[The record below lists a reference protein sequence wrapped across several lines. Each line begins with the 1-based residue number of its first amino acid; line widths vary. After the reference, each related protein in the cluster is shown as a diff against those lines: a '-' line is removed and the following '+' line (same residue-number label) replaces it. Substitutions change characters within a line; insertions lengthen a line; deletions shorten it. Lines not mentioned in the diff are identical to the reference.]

1 MLLCA
6 LTSLSKRQSV
16 VLDVATS
23 GMIPTLVSRLAIGA
37 VLASV
42 VFGLSV
48 QLGSADVE
56 IEDKKIKAFIEAA
69 LAVDHVMD
77 KWQPKIIQASSS
89 DEAETLH
96 GQANAEIRA
105 AIEGADG
112 ISLDEYQ
119 SIREAIAADS
129 AMLDRVTE
137 IMWQQRNQ

>member
-1 MLLCA
+1 MLCA